1 MKTIIAAALAVLT
14 INAHADTFAET
25 DNQSRGKIVILTD
38 ACPTA
43 PAESRAYYYTGDGAT
58 EEGCWRY
65 DGETIVIQWERQGKR
80 RYPIKY
86 FTLRGQYRDFKT
98 F

>member
-1 MKTIIAAALAVLT
+1 MKTIIVA
-14 INAHADTFAET
+14 
-25 DNQSRGKIVILTD
+25 
-38 ACPTA
+38 A